1 MDAAFVHDVLPG
13 HDAVMSGLGMR
24 YRHPWAVRQ
33 SPDDFVSRATAH
45 IVAAMRTS
53 GVTRISVISASGVGD
68 SRLGLNYVM
77 RFMLATSNVGL
88 AYADLERAEAI
99 LRASGLEWQAVR
111 PTTLTNRA
119 ATGRVRMTTRYP
131 VTATTPRADVAAFML
146 AELES
151 PRFSTTTPQITVT

>member
-1 MDAAFVHDVLPG
+1 VRDVVPEHDV
-13 HDAVMSGLGMR
+13 VMSGLGMR
-24 YRHPWAVRQ
+24 YRHPWASRQ

-45 IVAAMRTS
+45 IVAAMQTAGMS
-53 GVTRISVISASGVGD
+53 RISVISASGVGD
-68 SRLGLNYVM
+68 SRPELNYVM
-77 RFMLATSNVGL
+77 RFLLATSNVGV
-88 AYADLERAEAI
+88 AYADLERAEEI

-111 PTTLTNRA
+111 PTTLTHRP

-146 AELES
+146 AELEK